1 MFQAYTSGGA
11 GFMTDPRFHRD
22 LNIIGNFG
30 KIACK
35 VDKGISEYA
44 INTKVNVGKPVTSSK
59 TKMRTIKVLGKQR
72 LNRKIF

>member
-11 GFMTDPRFHRD
+11 DFLSDPRFLRD

-35 VDKGISEYA
+35 VDNGITNYA
-44 INTKVNVGKPVTSSK
+44 SNSNVNIGKPVTSSK
-59 TKMRTIKVLGKQR
+59 TKMRTIKRFGK
-72 LNRKIF
+72 NKG